1 LAAAA
6 ANATLE
12 GMPVEG
18 PSEQRPGFRSTR
30 LPIDARELRRLYVG
44 QGLPISATAAALG
57 CCPSTLRRR
66 LIEEGIRRR
75 PRGPQPRRR
84 SRTDSSWTPE
94 LAYAVGLIATDGNLS
109 LDGRHLTLVSSDLEL
124 LETAKTCL
132 GLTNRIHRSAAHDG
146 HVYRLQ
152 WGDRGFYDWL
162 LGIGLSP
169 AKSLTLGPLAV
180 PAEHFHH
187 FLRGCIDGDGSIV
200 TYLDHYNTFKNPAYV
215 YARLFV
221 SLVSASSRFIDWVRA
236 TVRQLRGLAGHMT
249 TRRSRGRHDLWRL
262 RYAKKESAA
271 LLQWLY
277 PTADVPCLVRKRDVA
292 APYLIPHERPPRHGA
307 GRPMVV

>member
-1 LAAAA
+1 M
-6 ANATLE
+6 LE

-30 LPIDARELRRLYVG
+30 LPIDAGELRRLYRT
-44 QGLPISATAAALG
+44 QGLTISATAAILR
-57 CCPSTLRRR
+57 CSPSTIRRR
-66 LIEEGIRRR
+66 LTEEHIQRR

-84 SRTDSSWTPE
+84 SPADSSWTSE
-94 LAYAVGLIATDGNLS
+94 LAYVVGLIVTDGNLS
-109 LDGRHLTLVSSDLEL
+109 PDGRHLTLVSSDLEL

-132 GLTNRIHRSAAHDG
+132 GLRNRIHRSATRSG

-152 WGDRGFYDWL
+152 WGDRGLYDWL

-200 TYLDHYNTFKNPAYV
+200 TYVDRYNTFKNPAYV
-215 YARLFV
+215 YTRLFV
-221 SLVSASSRFIDWVRA
+221 SLVSASSAFLDWVRA

-249 TRRSRGRHDLWRL
+249 TRRARGRHDLWRL
-262 RYAKKESAA
+262 KYAKRESAT
-271 LLQWLY
+271 LLRWLY
-277 PTADVPCLVRKRDVA
+277 PRADVPCLARKRDVA
-292 APYLIPHERPPRHGA
+292 APYLVPRDRPRRHGP